1 MAVPED
7 FVRAYDDLIPLVWRI
22 EAGKVPD
29 PLVREEVDH
38 WRADSCLGSAS
49 LTKAAILALRHEI
62 ATEGLRDNQ
71 GPEGPAAREL
81 RALARVQR
89 TLSPPEK
96 STVANHEPEI
106 VEVAPPEALA
116 EKMPGGRTFRMDE
129 IQTIFNQTEEP
140 PYGHL
145 SVSHPTHHPT
155 WEEILLARTA
165 PGGLMP
171 NLFVFV
177 PREAGSGDGTN
188 RLTRRSVELFVA
200 PPVELMG

>member
-1 MAVPED
+1 MTVPED
-7 FVRAYDDLIPLVWRI
+7 FVRAYEDLIPLVGRI
-22 EAGKVPD
+22 GAGGAPD
-29 PLVREEVDH
+29 PLVREEVDY

-49 LTKAAILALRHEI
+49 LTKAAILALRHEL
-62 ATEGLRDNQ
+62 ATEGLRENQ

-89 TLSPPEK
+89 TLSTPEK

-116 EKMPGGRTFRMDE
+116 ERMPGGRTFRMGE
-129 IQTIFNQTEEP
+129 IQIIFNQTEEP

-145 SVSHPTHHPT
+145 SVSHPTRYPT

-165 PGGLMP
+165 TGGLMP

-177 PREAGSGDGTN
+177 PKEGESRDETN
-188 RLTRRSVELFVA
+188 SLTRRSIELFVA

>member
-1 MAVPED
+1 MTVPED
-7 FVRAYDDLIPLVWRI
+7 FVRAYEDLIPLVGRI
-22 EAGKVPD
+22 EAGGAPD
-29 PLVREEVDH
+29 PLVREEVDR

-49 LTKAAILALRHEI
+49 LTKAAILALRHEL
-62 ATEGLRDNQ
+62 ATEGLRENQ

-81 RALARVQR
+81 RALARVQW

-96 STVANHEPEI
+96 STAANHEPEI

-116 EKMPGGRTFRMDE
+116 ERMPGGRTFRMGE
-129 IQTIFNQTEEP
+129 IQIIFNQTEEP

-145 SVSHPTHHPT
+145 SVSHPTRYPT

-177 PREAGSGDGTN
+177 PKEDGSRDGTDS
-188 RLTRRSVELFVA
+188 LTRRSIELFVA

>member
-1 MAVPED
+1 MTVPDD
-7 FVRAYDDLIPLVWRI
+7 FVRAYEDLVPLVGRI
-22 EAGKVPD
+22 GAGNVPD
-29 PLVREEVDH
+29 PLVREEVDR
-38 WRADSCLGSAS
+38 WRGDGCLGSAS
-49 LTKAAILALRHEI
+49 LTRAAILALRHEI
-62 ATEGLRDNQ
+62 TTEGLREKQ

-89 TLSPPEK
+89 TLSTPEK

-116 EKMPGGRTFRMDE
+116 ERMPGGRTFRMGE
-129 IQTIFNQTEEP
+129 IQIIFNQTEEP

-145 SVSHPTHHPT
+145 SVSHPTRYPT

-177 PREAGSGDGTN
+177 PKEDGSRDRTDS
-188 RLTRRSVELFVA
+188 LTRRSVELFVA
-200 PPVELMG
+200 PPVELIG